1 MTETIHRPSID
12 KNLLLQFFISKKYRW
27 FRHLILICFSIL
39 VLYYSEPE
47 YTEPTETYSRMVTFF
62 QILFLAYI
70 NMYFLVPKFLFKN
83 KYIIYGL
90 LILAITLF
98 LSFIHRVS
106 SYFFK
111 PNLLPHQDDTI
122 NFLSFSFVILVLT
135 IASACV
141 KLFQQWILDTQLINE
156 LEKAN
161 TNAEL
166 EQLKNQI
173 NPHFLFNMLN
183 NANVLTKK
191 DPEKASQVLMKLS
204 DLLRYQLYDS
214 ARDKVLLTSD
224 IHFLE
229 DFLNLEKV
237 RRDNFDFMIS
247 KEGNLSG
254 VQIPPLLFIS
264 FVENAVKHNND
275 TSKSSYVNLFF
286 DIRNEELFFKCIN
299 SKPILKAVNTSSGGL
314 GLTNIKRRLELLFPL
329 LHTLE
334 IEDNPETYCVT
345 LTLKL

>member
-1 MTETIHRPSID
+1 MSKTLHRKSID
-12 KNLLLQFFISKKYRW
+12 QNLMLQFIISKKYRW
-27 FRHLILICFSIL
+27 HRHLLMISFSIF
-39 VLYYSEPE
+39 VLYQSNPE
-47 YTEPTETYSRMVTFF
+47 YTEPTETYSRTVTFF
-62 QILFLAYI
+62 QVLLLAYL
-70 NMYFLVPKFLFKN
+70 NMYYWVPKFLFRN
-83 KYIIYGL
+83 KYAIYGL
-90 LILAITLF
+90 LIF
-98 LSFIHRVS
+98 
-106 SYFFK
+106 SYIIFWTSTHAVTSHFFK
-111 PNLLPHQDDTI
+111 PNLLPHQNDEI
-122 NFLSFSFVILVLT
+122 NFIPLSFIILVLT
-135 IASACV
+135 IASAAV
-141 KLFQQWILDTQLINE
+141 KLFQQWIADTQLIND

-214 ARDKVLLTSD
+214 ARDQVLLTSD

-237 RRDNFDFMIS
+237 RRDSFDFVVS

-275 TSKSSYVNLFF
+275 AAKSSYVNLFF
-286 DIRNEELFFKCIN
+286 DVSGDELFFKCIN
-299 SKPILKAVNTSSGGL
+299 SKPNTKAVNANGGL
-314 GLTNIKRRLELLFPL
+314 GLANIKRRLELLFPQA
-329 LHTLE
+329 HQLE
-334 IEDNPETYCVT
+334 IEDKPETYSIT